1 MRLIVTWIHFNKNCC
16 KWGYPFIAAVFM
28 LREMYCAD
36 TITGV
41 GMDRLKKRY
50 HLNKKKLEKRGNGI
64 N

>member
-1 MRLIVTWIHFNKNCC
+1 
-16 KWGYPFIAAVFM
+16 M